1 MTNVS
6 DNNWTFT
13 MLDGNVEFVIEYD
26 TDLVLWEEN
35 VNTTVLEE
43 QLKTKQTIMKKVKYD
58 LSCLI
63 DSGEL

>member
-35 VNTTVLEE
+35 VNTTVLEDWDGYTGAYYRALGRCHE
-43 QLKTKQTIMKKVKYD
+43 
-58 LSCLI
+58 
-63 DSGEL
+63 